1 LDLVIHDNKQTRN
14 KLNQMKKHLL
24 LFTLLLLISVTMLG
38 QTYSISLLAEPTV
51 GGSVQGGGYFP
62 PDTTITIRATANTN
76 AGYYFSNWTT
86 GTGSNVP
93 NAGPEYSFTVTQDS
107 SFVAH
112 FSNSYEITATANPTN
127 GGSIIGAGSY
137 EYGTTCELQANPST
151 GYYFVNWTEDGEE
164 VSTQANFPPFTVT
177 GNRTLVAN
185 FSNSY
190 EITATINP
198 SNAGVVT
205 GAGTYTYNQTCEL
218 VATPNEGY
226 HFVSWTNDGIVVDTT
241 NSISFSVTENKSYVA
256 NFSLN
261 SYQITASAN
270 PSDGGGASVSSTGTN
285 CGTFNHN
292 QNCTVIAAPA
302 TGYNFINWT
311 ENGDEV
317 SLLTNYQ
324 FAVTSDRD
332 LVANFALR
340 TYTIAASADPNNGGT
355 ITGAGTYSHGS
366 TCTLT
371 ATANDTYDFV
381 NWTKDGQQVSN
392 NLSYTF
398 TVSGQ
403 ESFVAHFQ
411 LKTHAI
417 NASSS
422 PENGG
427 TITGDSIYNHG
438 STCYLT
444 ATPSP
449 GYSFTR
455 WTENGNQVSTNTTYS
470 FTVNGPRTLVAHFSQ
485 QNYVISLTADPS
497 SGGSAMGGGGYHYGE
512 NCTAIATT
520 NAGFA
525 FVNWTENGNEVSN
538 DANYHFTV
546 TGNRSLVAHFE
557 AQAPDTYSINVSA
570 NPSNGG
576 NVTGGGNYPSGQSC
590 TVTATANSGYTF
602 TNWTEGN
609 NVVSNN
615 ANYTF
620 TVNNNHTLKA
630 NFTAQ
635 SYSITATANPS
646 NGGTVSGSG
655 SYNHGQNCTL
665 SATPATGYDFV
676 KWTKNG
682 QQVSTNATYSFNVT
696 ESAAYVAHFQIKNYT
711 ITASADPTNGGVVT
725 GANNYTHG
733 QSCTLTAT
741 ANSGYNFVNW
751 TKNGQQVSTDA
762 TYTFNVTE
770 SAVYVAHFQ
779 IQNYTITVEANPA
792 DGGTVSGGGN
802 YDYGEWCTVHA
813 SANQGWTF
821 INWTEDGEQV
831 SSSLDYTFEVTGDR
845 TLVANFTSKD
855 FIIYVEIDPEVGG
868 TATGAGGYNLN
879 DECTLKATARPGYT
893 FINWTKD
900 GELVTTDFTFTFTV
914 SETATYVAHFQMKSY
929 NITVIADPEEG
940 GTVSGDGIYA
950 HGAYCTLT
958 ATPANGYQFS
968 NWKLGNTIVS
978 TEATY
983 MFQVTTDAIY
993 TATFTPIPQYT
1004 ITTIAEPTWGGTV
1017 IGGGQY
1023 YAGVICNLHAT
1034 PAMGYQFENW
1044 KTNGAV
1050 FSTEQDCSFEVT
1062 SNATYTACFR
1072 EATASTYTI
1081 ITEVYPEETG
1091 TVIGGGSYEAGSSV
1105 ELTAI
1110 PNEGY
1115 DFVRWQDGIS
1125 DNPRTITV
1133 TGNATYTAYFREA
1146 SVPCYIITTEASPAD
1161 AGTVTGGGT
1170 YSYDEQAS
1178 LTAIANPGYEFERW
1192 QDGNTENPRVIT
1204 VMEDATYTAIFKIDT
1219 CIEDL
1224 QEIVAKE
1231 HKEGNETYILLLVY
1245 PNPND
1250 ENYQYQWLYSTD
1262 DVNYSDLK
1270 EGTYNNQYYYKGGR
1284 LKDGY
1289 YKVRV
1294 STDGCSDET
1303 GAYYVN
1309 NGRLRIYPNPV
1320 RRNNNIVVVNDS
1332 NGPAQ
1337 LAIYSTDGRLLHAQ
1351 TVTGSQA
1358 IINLNLPVGIY
1369 VAYFT
1374 NSEGNTKMGKLII
1387 Q

>member
-1 LDLVIHDNKQTRN
+1 
-14 KLNQMKKHLL
+14 MKKHLL

-164 VSTQANFPPFTVT
+164 VSTQANFPSFTVT

-261 SYQITASAN
+261 SYEVSASAN
-270 PSDGGGASVSSTGTN
+270 PSNGGAVNGGGTYNHFETCSLTASPT
-285 CGTFNHN
+285 
-292 QNCTVIAAPA
+292 
-302 TGYNFINWT
+302 TGYNFTNWT
-311 ENGDEV
+311 EDGTSV
-317 SLLTNYQ
+317 STNSNYS
-324 FAVTSDRD
+324 FVVSGSRT
-332 LVANFALR
+332 LVANFSIQSFAI
-340 TYTIAASADPNNGGT
+340 TASSDPSNGGT
-355 ITGAGTYSHGS
+355 VSGSGTYNHGAN
-366 TCTLT
+366 CTLSASPNT
-371 ATANDTYDFV
+371 GYDFV
-381 NWTKDGQQVSN
+381 NWTKDGSQVSSSQ
-392 NLSYTF
+392 SYTF
-398 TVSGQ
+398 TVNN
-403 ESFVAHFQ
+403 ESQGSYVAHFQ
-411 LKTHAI
+411 LKSYSI
-417 NASSS
+417 NANAN
-422 PENGG
+422 PDEGG
-427 TITGDSIYNHG
+427 SISGTGTYNHG
-438 STCYLT
+438 STCQIT

-449 GYSFTR
+449 GYNFTR
-455 WTENGNQVSTNTTYS
+455 WTENGSQVSTNATYS

-520 NAGFA
+520 NAGYA

-831 SSSLDYTFEVTGDR
+831 SSNPDYTFEVTGDR

-855 FIIYVEIDPEVGG
+855 FVIYIEIDPEVGG